1 MRQPRGWVRVVPRAG
16 PRAACL
22 TAWCKQVRV
31 MRRLEHRNLVSLLD
45 CFQEKDA
52 MYLVMDLVAGRD
64 LYDRYRSRPT
74 PTP

>member
-1 MRQPRGWVRVVPRAG
+1 
-16 PRAACL
+16 
-22 TAWCKQVRV
+22 

-52 MYLVMDLVAGRD
+52 MYLVMDLVAGGD